1 MKFGIN
7 PIDDSDIE
15 VDITRHGMVAIV
27 GGTGSGKTVGTLY
40 ILYQLYKW
48 AQIEN
53 RKVEVYVGDFKRSRD
68 FEGIG
73 REYAEF
79 DKVPDLIDEYY
90 EIYEHTQENSETI
103 RILLLDEY
111 AGLMIWM
118 GQTNRQ
124 RGEKLK
130 SKISSILMAGRSRR
144 TYVFC
149 VMQRISSQL
158 FPPSTGA
165 IDNFQVNI
173 GMGNLTVESRR
184 SLFAGEHMEN
194 LEFEERYHPRT
205 GEGIIWVDGERLQPI
220 VIPKISD
227 KEKLKTL
234 LKKMSK
240 ECDRQ

>member
-7 PIDDSDIE
+7 PIDDRDIE
-15 VDITRHGMVAIV
+15 VDITRLGMVAIV
-27 GGTGSGKTVGTLY
+27 GRTGSGKTVTTHY

-48 AQIEN
+48 AQIES

-73 REYAEF
+73 KEYAEF
-79 DKVPDLIDEYY
+79 DKVPDLIDRYY
-90 EIYEHTQENSETI
+90 EIYEHTQENSEII

-118 GQTNRQ
+118 GQKDRQ

-144 TYVFC
+144 TYVIC

-158 FPPSTGA
+158 FPPSVGA

-173 GMGNLTVESRR
+173 GMGNLSVESRR

-194 LEFEERYHPRT
+194 LEFEERYHPGT
-205 GEGIIWVDGERLQPI
+205 GEGIILVDGERLQPI

-227 KEKLKTL
+227 KEKLKAL
-234 LKKMSK
+234 LQKMSK